1 MILTDLKLKKNLG
14 NIELWNIKQNVEKKN
29 EKTLKIAQ
37 KLPKSPCF
45 VHFLEKKIFLI
56 SNIRP

>member
-29 EKTLKIAQ
+29 EKILKIAL
-37 KLPKSPCF
+37 KLSRN
-45 VHFLEKKIFLI
+45 LEKKIFLK
-56 SNIRP
+56 SNNRP